1 MRLVRVQGRVVVR
14 VGVLGP
20 GLGLVLVL
28 VQEGAEAGARVRL
41 RRLRLLR
48 TYVGCMRTSG
58 ANGVE
63 ARS

>member
-1 MRLVRVQGRVVVR
+1 MVR

-48 TYVGCMRTSG
+48 TYAGCMRTSG